1 MKSDAKEDT
10 GIQLLLK
17 KYRNVFR
24 IPDNQKY
31 YSERDYEAA
40 ERKFLQYALLARLN
54 PPNIKREHK

>member
-40 ERKFLQYALLARLN
+40 ERRFLKYALLTRLN
-54 PPNIKREHK
+54 PQNIKREHK

>member
-10 GIQLLLK
+10 GIQRLLK

-54 PPNIKREHK
+54 PPKHKERA